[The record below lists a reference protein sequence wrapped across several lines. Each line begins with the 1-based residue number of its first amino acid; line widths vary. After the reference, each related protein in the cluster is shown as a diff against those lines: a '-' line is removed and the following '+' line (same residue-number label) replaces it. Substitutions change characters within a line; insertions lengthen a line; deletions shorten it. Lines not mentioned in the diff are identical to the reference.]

1 MRVNGYEDYDGEKVM
16 FDDYS
21 NSRAARR
28 ARERALKKA
37 LKKKKNK
44 QSFQD

>member
-1 MRVNGYEDYDGEKVM
+1 MRVNGYEDYDGEKVE

-28 ARERALKKA
+28 ASERSLKKA
-37 LKKKKNK
+37 LKKKNK
-44 QSFQD
+44 QAFQD